1 LLCWAKE
8 REVWWARKR
17 EREREEGR
25 WCVLLSTVLSERDGG
40 GSVVG

>member
-1 LLCWAKE
+1 VVAVLGK
-8 REVWWARKR
+8 REGGVVG

>member
-1 LLCWAKE
+1 MLGK
-8 REVWWARKR
+8 REGGVVGER

-25 WCVLLSTVLSERDGG
+25 WCVLLSTVLSELDGG